1 MLVGEQLSHPASQ
14 HLVFD
19 KKNANMKMCGTISL
33 RDGTQ
38 VNIRPIKPDDAPRLM
53 ALFDRLSPQS
63 IYHRFLG
70 FRKAFPYEEVK
81 RLAEVDYQKQMALV
95 AINEQNG
102 CENIIGVARY
112 DMLGPAEPGVAEA
125 SVVVEDQY
133 QARGMATHLL
143 MQLMTYAHT
152 HAIRAFRAMVHN
164 DNTRIMRIIQ
174 RSGLPI
180 ERMTIEQGVWDI
192 QVNFEIESEV

>member
-1 MLVGEQLSHPASQ
+1 MLVGERLSHPASQ
-14 HLVFD
+14 HLVFA
-19 KKNANMKMCGTISL
+19 KKNANMKMYGTISL

-38 VNIRPIKPDDAPRLM
+38 VNFRPIKADDAPRLM

-70 FRKAFPYEEVK
+70 FRKVLPYEEVK
-81 RLAEVDYQKQMALV
+81 RLVEVDYQKQMALV
-95 AINEQNG
+95 ATNEQNG

-112 DMLGPAEPGVAEA
+112 DVLSPTEPGVAEA
-125 SVVVEDQY
+125 SVVIEDEY
-133 QARGMATHLL
+133 QGLGLATHLL
-143 MQLMTYAHT
+143 MQLMMYAHVNGI
-152 HAIRAFRAMVHN
+152 HAFRAMIHN
-164 DNTRIMRIIQ
+164 DNIRIMRIIQ

-192 QVNFEIESEV
+192 QVSLEIESED

>member
-1 MLVGEQLSHPASQ
+1 MLVGERLSHPASQ
-14 HLVFD
+14 HLVFA
-19 KKNANMKMCGTISL
+19 KKNANMKMYGTISL

-38 VNIRPIKPDDAPRLM
+38 ANIRPIKADDAPRLI
-53 ALFDRLSPQS
+53 ALFDRLSPQT

-70 FRKAFPYEEVK
+70 FRKVLTYEEAK

-95 AINEQNG
+95 TTNEQNG

-112 DMLGPAEPGVAEA
+112 DVLSSSEPSVAEA
-125 SVVVEDQY
+125 SVVIEDEY
-133 QARGMATHLL
+133 QGLGLATHLL
-143 MQLMTYAHT
+143 MHLMTYAHLNG
-152 HAIRAFRAMVHN
+152 IRAFRAMIHN
-164 DNTRIMRIIQ
+164 DNIRIMRIIQ

-192 QVNFEIESEV
+192 QVSLEIESED